1 MTDKPSKT
9 HTSFLRRLLVAYLI
23 DLGHNT
29 VPRIIEATGM
39 PRRTA
44 QDTIKALDEIEVRV
58 EQYNRGE
65 YRIVN
70 WGAISRNWIK
80 NNFTHV
86 CSVLSY
92 PYEHI
97 YERNSMSYEQIIH
110 DQALYCANVS
120 LELAKELAVLN
131 RQGNSAERAKKV
143 KRLKSKLDANEVR
156 KGSLRYIYKAAGR
169 EDLEDL
175 MAGLT
180 VITIN
185 DAITALHDPK
195 GWREACQIAKQS
207 PEVNYHVPEKELQ
220 QWRLKFMSAIQ
231 THQG

>member
-29 VPRIIEATGM
+29 VPRIIEVTGM

-86 CSVLSY
+86 CAVLSY

-131 RQGNSAERAKKV
+131 RQENSAERAKKV
-143 KRLKSKLDANEVR
+143 KRLKSKLEANEVR

-175 MAGLT
+175 MGGLT

-185 DAITALHDPK
+185 DAITALADPE
-195 GWREACQIAKQS
+195 GWEKTCKFLNQS
-207 PEVNYHVPEKELQ
+207 PEVDYCVPENELRE
-220 QWRLKFMSAIQ
+220 WRLRFMAAIQ
-231 THQG
+231 TS